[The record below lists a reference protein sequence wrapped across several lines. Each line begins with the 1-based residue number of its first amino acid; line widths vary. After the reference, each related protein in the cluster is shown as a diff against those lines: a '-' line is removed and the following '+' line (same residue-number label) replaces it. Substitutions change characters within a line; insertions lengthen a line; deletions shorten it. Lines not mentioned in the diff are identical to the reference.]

1 MPSKPIKS
9 KKNPSKV
16 LKKIGNHVEE
26 LKNSIKETQ
35 KNLGM
40 TDEEI
45 WEHHK
50 RFAVFSAARESGQK
64 VSLFELSK
72 QMEETDIMGKEIQEQ
87 LDAQTVIIKNL
98 L

>member
-26 LKNSIKETQ
+26 LKKSIKETQ

-45 WEHHK
+45 DEHHM
-50 RFAVFSAARESGQK
+50 RFSAALESGQK